1 MVKNSS
7 GGMVLLGRLLIVQFL
22 LAGVVSHEAGAAPLG
37 VGFRET
43 REVSVPEATTSNLTD
58 RLLVS
63 DGTLN
68 KSGAGTLAVAA
79 SNLTVQGG
87 GAIVVRNGSFLLSA
101 DTNTLVAPAPCPMDV
116 MAQAAFWV
124 DATTNVIAV
133 SSNGNTYADA
143 WLDVREADTEAPYQ
157 YPRAVANFAL
167 TNCAPQVV
175 TNAGVSGTL
184 PSIWFGRYNSLRT
197 MTWTTPANAVAD
209 IVNIYHVFV
218 IHGVFQSYG
227 YVLGAMSGTPDFHTH
242 EYYGGIVTYPHW
254 HQSEWSTTAV
264 RQGRTYLDGER
275 IDGTLVGPKIGW
287 QLLEVDMAIKTAHA
301 ANFFNDRSITAY
313 GKRVGGD
320 NLCEAVIFT
329 NRLSETDRLR
339 VQQYL
344 MQKWLAQKPASA
356 FAATASASGKVVADV
371 DAGRTLTARLSGDG
385 VLQKQGGGKLVL
397 EDVPAVKNVFR
408 SASLVGGVLDA
419 RVPVPLPLAAGSR
432 VAASNTVLTVTQDAG
447 SGQIVKDGPGSVTLT
462 AIPPALSQ
470 LAVNGGTLILTPPVV
485 SNTVA
490 SQTTGTVSNATFE
503 AEQLSSYRR
512 TIANGETYY
521 GWTAYVPVATGGADN
536 AVFVFNRTA
545 DANVWPCDYA
555 APEGKQVLALKQDA
569 SVSTTVSLPMAG
581 IYDLSFYTSARS
593 FLSGKHEFDLCI
605 VDGAKTNTVVAVQTV
620 NQPYVLQTFRLP
632 WLEAGNHTLLFRR
645 TINGVDTL
653 GTIDDLKLRL
663 VSEVRPDSLKIF
675 NGDFEYMTYLPSPTA
690 FSTSNLAPGWTFSGT
705 TNGITTSGITLPGS
719 SSYFYTPSTYGIAM
733 LGIYSNG
740 VASTSLT
747 LPAGTYKLQADICN
761 WPCSLNSRN
770 LAGTQS
776 IKAQITDGSGGIVTL
791 GTMATNASILSSTT
805 WPTAFTVTN
814 NETVALS
821 LAGQSMQSGGLV
833 DNIVLIPQA
842 TPIVQNGS
850 FEATSSWMF
859 ERNTNAVPNS
869 SATYNDLSQSNDYG
883 IAVYD
888 GPRRLLLVQ
897 TGAATQDIQIPSA
910 GLYRLVLHAAK
921 RLPLTYSDSYGHN
934 PIRAWLAQSGVTN
947 IIGWT
952 RVDDPVFV
960 RREFLFPVAAAGTY
974 RLGLQGMTDNTPE
987 FPGTDRNTLVDG
999 VSVERV
1005 TNLGETGFA
1014 LPAEL
1019 ALTVAAGARL
1029 QLSYIGTQKVDTVSY
1044 AGHFV
1049 SGVISQETF
1058 PAFVSGPGA
1067 LYAAP
1072 KGTMLLLR

>member
-1 MVKNSS
+1 M
-7 GGMVLLGRLLIVQFL
+7 FL
-22 LAGVVSHEAGAAPLG
+22 LAGGLAQEADAAPFG
-37 VGFRET
+37 VGYLET

-58 RLLVS
+58 RLSVS
-63 DGTLN
+63 EGTLN

-79 SNLTVQGG
+79 SNLTVQSGG
-87 GAIVVRNGSFLLSA
+87 TIVVRNGAFLISA

-124 DATTNVIAV
+124 DANTNVIAV

-143 WLDVREADTEAPYQ
+143 WLDVREADTESPYQ
-157 YPRAVANFAL
+157 YPRAVANFGI

-175 TNAGVSGTL
+175 INAGVGGTL

-218 IHGVFQSYG
+218 LHGVFQSYG
-227 YVLGAMSGTPDFHTH
+227 YVLGAMSGTPDFHTQ
-242 EYYGGIVTYPHW
+242 EYNSGTVTYPHW
-254 HQSEWSTTAV
+254 HQTEWSTTAV

-275 IDGTLVGPKIGW
+275 IDGTLVRPKVGW
-287 QLLEVDMAIKTAHA
+287 QLLEVAMGTKTAHA
-301 ANFFNDRSITAY
+301 SNFYNDRSITAY

-344 MQKWLAQKPASA
+344 MQKWLAQKQVSA
-356 FAATASASGKVVADV
+356 FAATASASGKVVAEV
-371 DAGRTLTARLSGDG
+371 AAGGTLTARLNGEG
-385 VLQKQGGGKLVL
+385 ALQKQGAGKLVL
-397 EDVPAVKNVFR
+397 DAVPSVKSVFR
-408 SASLVGGVLDA
+408 SASLLGGVLDA

-432 VAASNTVLTVTQDAG
+432 VTASNTVLTVTQDAG

-462 AIPPALSQ
+462 AVPATLSQ
-470 LAVNGGTLILTPPVV
+470 LEVNGGTLILTPPTV
-485 SNTVA
+485 SNAVA
-490 SQTTGTVSNATFE
+490 SQTAGTVSNATFE

-512 TIANGETYY
+512 TIVNGETYY

-545 DANVWPCDYA
+545 DTTVWPCDYA

-593 FLSGKHEFDLCI
+593 FLGGKHEFDLCI
-605 VDGAKTNTVVAVQTV
+605 VEGAETNTVAAVQTV
-620 NQPYVLQTFRLP
+620 NLPYALQTFRLP
-632 WLEAGNHTLLFRR
+632 WLAAGNHTLLFRR
-645 TINGVDTL
+645 TLMGVDTL
-653 GTIDDLKLRL
+653 GTIDAVNVRL

-675 NGDFEYMTYLPSPTA
+675 NGDFEYMTYPPYPTA
-690 FSTSNLAPGWTFSGT
+690 FSTSNLAPGWTFTGT
-705 TNGITTSGITLPGS
+705 TNGITTSGITLSGS
-719 SSYFYTPSTYGIAM
+719 SSYFYAPSTYGIAL

-740 VASTSLT
+740 SATTSLK
-747 LPAGTYKLQADICN
+747 LPAGTYNLQADLCN
-761 WPCSLNSRN
+761 WPCYLNGRN
-770 LAGTQS
+770 LSGTQS
-776 IKAQITDGSGGIVTL
+776 IKAQIADGSGGIVTL
-791 GTMATNASILSSTT
+791 GTMSTNASILSSTT
-805 WPTAFTVTN
+805 WPTSFTVTN
-814 NETVALS
+814 NETVTLS
-821 LAGQSMQSGGLV
+821 LTGQSMLSGGLV
-833 DNIVLIPQA
+833 DNLVLLPQTNAIVL
-842 TPIVQNGS
+842 NGS
-850 FEATSSWMF
+850 FEASANWTF
-859 ERNTNAVPNS
+859 EYNRDVVPNANARYQS
-869 SATYNDLSQSNDYG
+869 LSESNDYG
-883 IAVYD
+883 SAVYD

-910 GLYRLVLHAAK
+910 GLYRLVLHAVK
-921 RLPLTYSDSYGHN
+921 RLPLAYSDSYGNN
-934 PIRAWLAQSGVTN
+934 PIRAWLAQPGVTN
-947 IIGWT
+947 VIGWT

-960 RREFLFPVAAAGTY
+960 RREFLFPVASAGTY
-974 RLGLQGMTDNTPE
+974 RLGLQGMTDNSPE
-987 FPGTDRNTLVDG
+987 FPGTDRSTLIDG

-1005 TNLGETGFA
+1005 TNLGDLGVA

-1019 ALTVAAGARL
+1019 ALTVASGARL
-1029 QLSYIGTQKVDTVSY
+1029 QLSYIGTQKVDTVRY
-1044 AGHFV
+1044 AGRFV
-1049 SGVISQETF
+1049 TGVISQETC
-1058 PAFVSGPGA
+1058 PAFVSGTGA